1 MQIELSTKIINS
13 ISLLTYFTLNSTE
26 DSISKVTA
34 DHPEVVSMVK
44 ETVKMTK
51 DMNFE
56 QPYEKH
62 AEILE
67 EVLEEVR
74 NPGCSFLSLI

>member
-1 MQIELSTKIINS
+1 MTLG
-13 ISLLTYFTLNSTE
+13 YFALDTLE
-26 DSISKVTA
+26 DSIEDVTA
-34 DHPEVVSMVK
+34 EHPEVLSMIE

-67 EVLEEVR
+67 EIIKEVR
-74 NPGCSFLSLI
+74 SPDPNVYALW

>member
-1 MQIELSTKIINS
+1 M
-13 ISLLTYFTLNSTE
+13 TLGNFALDTLE
-26 DSISKVTA
+26 DSIEDVTA
-34 DHPEVVSMVK
+34 EHPEVLSMIE

-67 EVLEEVR
+67 EIIKEVR
-74 NPGCSFLSLI
+74 SPDPNVYALW

>member
-1 MQIELSTKIINS
+1 MVS
-13 ISLLTYFTLNSTE
+13 ILE
-26 DSISKVTA
+26 
-34 DHPEVVSMVK
+34 
-44 ETVKMTK
+44 ETIKMTK

-67 EVLEEVR
+67 EIIKEVR
-74 NPGCSFLSLI
+74 NPDPNAYALW

>member
-1 MQIELSTKIINS
+1 MVLG
-13 ISLLTYFTLNSTE
+13 YFALDTLE
-26 DSISKVTA
+26 DSIEDVTA
-34 DHPEVVSMVK
+34 EHPEVLSMIE

-67 EVLEEVR
+67 EIIKEVR
-74 NPGCSFLSLI
+74 SPDPNAYALW